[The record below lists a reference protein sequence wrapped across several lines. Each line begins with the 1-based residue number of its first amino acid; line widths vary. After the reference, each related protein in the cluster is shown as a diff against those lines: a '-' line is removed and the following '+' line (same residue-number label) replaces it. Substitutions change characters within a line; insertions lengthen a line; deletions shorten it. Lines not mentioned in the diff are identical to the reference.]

1 MFFQIRS
8 YAIKEGGCIS
18 PQSCGERIWMNPM
31 DEMNKVKDNH
41 LNEVSGG
48 KDWLPEFSNE
58 WYRDAGVEVVG
69 SGWISNEG
77 YRFNGEDISDYDAS
91 VLVRYYM
98 HNVTIAPSLE
108 EAKAWYKVV
117 YPNG

>member
-1 MFFQIRS
+1 MS
-8 YAIKEGGCIS
+8 E
-18 PQSCGERIWMNPM
+18 
-31 DEMNKVKDNH
+31 KDKIQDNR
-41 LNEVSGG
+41 LNDVSGG
-48 KDWLPEFSNE
+48 TDYFPEFSDAQ
-58 WYRDAGVEVVG
+58 YRDAGVEVVG

-77 YRFNGEDISDYDAS
+77 YRFNGKDISDYEAS

-98 HNVTIAPSLE
+98 HNDTIAPSLE

>member
-1 MFFQIRS
+1 
-8 YAIKEGGCIS
+8 
-18 PQSCGERIWMNPM
+18 MNTM
-31 DEMNKVKDNH
+31 DEMNKVKDSN

-48 KDWLPEFSNE
+48 TDWFPEFPDAR
-58 WYRDAGVEVVG
+58 YREAGVEAVG
-69 SGWISNEG
+69 STWYGNEG
-77 YRFNGEDISDYDAS
+77 YRFKGKDISDCDAS

-98 HNVTIAPSLE
+98 HNDTIAPSLE

>member
-1 MFFQIRS
+1 MKF
-8 YAIKEGGCIS
+8 
-18 PQSCGERIWMNPM
+18 P
-31 DEMNKVKDNH
+31 
-41 LNEVSGG
+41 G
-48 KDWLPEFSNE
+48 KDWLPEFSDD

-77 YRFNGEDISDYDAS
+77 YRFNGKDISDYDAS

-98 HNVTIAPSLE
+98 HNDTIAPSLE

>member
-1 MFFQIRS
+1 MS
-8 YAIKEGGCIS
+8 E
-18 PQSCGERIWMNPM
+18 
-31 DEMNKVKDNH
+31 KDKIQDNR
-41 LNEVSGG
+41 LDNVSGG
-48 KDWLPEFSNE
+48 TDYFPEFSDQ
-58 WYRDAGVEVVG
+58 WYHDAGVEVVS

-98 HNVTIAPSLE
+98 HNDTIAPSLV